1 MTDPTRFD
9 LDDRQRA
16 MLAEMG
22 VRVWWPKAVE
32 LSTPAADTA
41 PAGSMPQIGV
51 QALAR
56 QGEDAQLA
64 PAASKT
70 SAAEP
75 AMPSTAAPEL
85 AAQAAHSRPVPV
97 GPTATPAS
105 TAPAVPAAAVAQPL
119 AQGVDRMDW
128 AALQGTVAACQ
139 ACALCT
145 GRKNTVF
152 GMGHVQ
158 ADWMVVGEAPD
169 EDEAA
174 QGTPFVGQSGQLLDN
189 MLKAVGLNRQDERGA
204 GVYIANAL
212 KCRPALSRN
221 PTPEEVATCAP
232 FLMRQVALVKPK
244 VILAM
249 GRFAVQ
255 SLLQSTEPLGK
266 LRGQVH
272 DCQGVPVVVTYHPS
286 YLLRNPADKAKA
298 WADLVLALKVAQG

>member
-22 VRVWWPKAVE
+22 VRVWWPKTSE
-32 LSTPAADTA
+32 LSVSATDMVPA
-41 PAGSMPQIGV
+41 
-51 QALAR
+51 
-56 QGEDAQLA
+56 
-64 PAASKT
+64 
-70 SAAEP
+70 
-75 AMPSTAAPEL
+75 EL
-85 AAQAAHSRPVPV
+85 AAQSGAQAPALQEGTRQAPSHAATRPAKNPAAATDEPSVAATSAHSRPAPAAA
-97 GPTATPAS
+97 PAT
-105 TAPAVPAAAVAQPL
+105 TAPAVPVAAVAQPL
-119 AQGVDRMDW
+119 ADGVDGMDW
-128 AALQGTVAACQ
+128 AALQDTVSACQ

-158 ADWMVVGEAPD
+158 AGFMVVGEAPD
-169 EDEAA
+169 EEEAA
-174 QGTPFVGQSGQLLDN
+174 QGAPFVGQSGQLLDN
-189 MLKAVGLNRQDERGA
+189 MLKAVGLNRQDESGS

-212 KCRPALSRN
+212 KCRPAVPRN
-221 PTPEEVATCAP
+221 PTPSEVATCAP
-232 FLMRQVALVKPK
+232 YLMRQVALVKPK

-255 SLLQSTEPLGK
+255 SLLQTTEPLGK
-266 LRGQVH
+266 LRGRVH

-298 WADLVLALKVAQG
+298 WADLVLALKVVKG

>member
-16 MLAEMG
+16 MLAEM
-22 VRVWWPKAVE
+22 
-32 LSTPAADTA
+32 
-41 PAGSMPQIGV
+41 V
-51 QALAR
+51 Q
-56 QGEDAQLA
+56 
-64 PAASKT
+64 
-70 SAAEP
+70 
-75 AMPSTAAPEL
+75 
-85 AAQAAHSRPVPV
+85 
-97 GPTATPAS
+97 
-105 TAPAVPAAAVAQPL
+105 AQPL
-119 AQGVDRMDW
+119 AEGIDRMDW
-128 AALQGTVAACQ
+128 AALQGTVATCQ

-145 GRKNTVF
+145 ERKNTVF

-169 EDEAA
+169 EEEDA
-174 QGTPFVGQSGQLLDN
+174 QGKPFVGQSGQLLDN
-189 MLKAVGLNRQDERGA
+189 MLKAVGLNRQDESGS

-212 KCRPALSRN
+212 KCRPAIPRN
-221 PTPEEVATCAP
+221 PTPAEVATCAP
-232 FLMRQVALVKPK
+232 YLMRQVALVKPK

-298 WADLVLALKVAQG
+298 WADLVLALKVVKG